1 MGCAMKNVDKVIAQA
16 REWTL
21 LAFSLTGLDCADL
34 STLAGAK
41 EEYGRASERC
51 YGYEYEYKRAMRDAA
66 HLRVTNPIAQ
76 EYAVNLERDAYD
88 ACTRVSG
95 AYDAVGGLVRLW
107 SAADGSPKYG
117 SAAYSVAA
125 ARNGFLDCARGLA
138 MVFSPCN
145 RGVSLNEIGHIAEV
159 GAAELFDR
167 LTSEEGVA
175 EQ

>member
-1 MGCAMKNVDKVIAQA
+1 MKNVDKVIAQA

-41 EEYGRASERC
+41 EEYGRARERC

-66 HLRVTNPIAQ
+66 HLRVTSPIAQ

-88 ACTRVSG
+88 TWRRVSG
-95 AYDAVGGLVRLW
+95 AYAAVGGLVRLW

-117 SAAYSVAA
+117 SAAYSVAF